1 MDATEERIA
10 RLQSIMDMTADEHG
24 VPHKTL
30 QVTKR
35 RQAGVC
41 RKKYIRIAKWVL
53 EQPEAMQIYLV
64 LHEIAHDIARWENKH
79 NGYFKEVEE
88 KVLNSWGI
96 FEIRRPRKYIE
107 AVKMDGKWY
116 TWNHMKINEAG

>member
-10 RLQSIMDMTADEHG
+10 RLQYIMNMTADEHG
-24 VPHKTL
+24 VPRKVL

-35 RQAGVC
+35 RQAGIC
-41 RKKYIRIAKWVL
+41 RKKYIRIAEWVL
-53 EQPEAMQIYLV
+53 KEPEAMQIYLV
-64 LHEIAHDIARWENKH
+64 LHEIAHDIAKWKNKH

-96 FEIRRPRKYIE
+96 FEICRPKKYIKS
-107 AVKMDGKWY
+107 VKMDGKWY
-116 TWNHMKINEAG
+116 TWSCMNQKEVG